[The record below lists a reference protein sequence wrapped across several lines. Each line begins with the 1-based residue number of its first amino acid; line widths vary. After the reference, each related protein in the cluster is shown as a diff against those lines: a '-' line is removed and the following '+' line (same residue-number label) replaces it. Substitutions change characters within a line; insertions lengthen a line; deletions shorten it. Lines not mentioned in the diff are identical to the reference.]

1 MKKFELLAPAGDK
14 EKLETAILYG
24 ADAVYFAGKRF
35 GLRAYAGNFDNEGL
49 KDQIE
54 YVHKLGKKAYITLNI
69 LAHNMDFN
77 GLREYVEYLQEIKVD
92 AVIVA
97 DLGIAGFV
105 KQYAPKL
112 DLHIST
118 QANITNKY
126 SAKAFVDMGAKR
138 LILARELSL
147 PEIKEI
153 ADYVGKDIEIETF
166 VHGAMCMAY
175 SGRCMLSHYLTGRDA
190 NRGACAQPCRW
201 EYTVT
206 EKSRKGEQFEV
217 VEDERGTYIFN
228 SKDLNVIE
236 HLHELAKVGVTS
248 FKIEG
253 RMKSEYYVATVVNA
267 YRRAIDLLEQDQTN
281 YKVPQQLLAELNKAS
296 HRDYT
301 TGFYLGNEEKT
312 RQNTDTSAPEAT
324 HKFIAYVLEDAKDGY
339 ALIEQRNKFIM
350 GDTLEVLSPNETF
363 GSTLT
368 VEEMLNEEK
377 ERVEIANQV
386 QQKLYIK
393 TNLPLKLGDMLRKEV

>member
-1 MKKFELLAPAGDK
+1 
-14 EKLETAILYG
+14 
-24 ADAVYFAGKRF
+24 
-35 GLRAYAGNFDNEGL
+35 
-49 KDQIE
+49 
-54 YVHKLGKKAYITLNI
+54 
-69 LAHNMDFN
+69 
-77 GLREYVEYLQEIKVD
+77 
-92 AVIVA
+92 
-97 DLGIAGFV
+97 
-105 KQYAPKL
+105 
-112 DLHIST
+112 
-118 QANITNKY
+118 
-126 SAKAFVDMGAKR
+126 
-138 LILARELSL
+138 
-147 PEIKEI
+147 
-153 ADYVGKDIEIETF
+153 
-166 VHGAMCMAY
+166 MCMAY